1 MREKNFFL
9 DPFLDDVAE
18 DAFEEVLVPGFISW
32 STLFTVSTSTSNV
45 NIFIEIQPWRQI
57 TRL

>member
-18 DAFEEVLVPGFISW
+18 DTFEEVLVPGFISW
-32 STLFTVSTSTSNV
+32 SSLFTVATSTCNV
-45 NIFIEIQPWRQI
+45 NIFLEIKPW
-57 TRL
+57 